1 MEISLRIDKNE
12 LDASL
17 LEKIKALTKTRIIE
31 IRISDELDETSYLC
45 SVPIDL
51 ELYSLVE
58 KQAKMRGVKVETL
71 INLWVH
77 EKLAE
82 L

>member
-1 MEISLRIDKNE
+1 MEKNKLTSISKAKTIEEIGDFWDSHDFTDFDT
-12 LDASL
+12 DAP
-17 LEKIKALTKTRIIE
+17 
-31 IRISDELDETSYLC
+31 DVDFQVLC

-58 KQAKMRGVKVETL
+58 KQAKKRGVKVETL

-82 L
+82 S

>member
-1 MEISLRIDKNE
+1 MEKSKLTSISKAKTIEEIGYFWDSHDFTDFDT
-12 LDASL
+12 DAP
-17 LEKIKALTKTRIIE
+17 
-31 IRISDELDETSYLC
+31 DVDFQVLC

-58 KQAKMRGVKVETL
+58 KQAKKRGVKVETL

-82 L
+82 S